1 MFPSGENWGWNIQ
14 NAASSF
20 RRVLPKSIEDIWVV
34 FRFQKWT
41 PILWRRPPPRQ
52 AVHLPHQ
59 GDRGTCAR
67 NLRTDRRLTI
77 REVAE
82 DDGTAFGTCQK
93 ILTEDLQMRR
103 MSVKFV
109 PCLLMAEQKDERVS
123 ICTDLREWAQNDPNF
138 MSSVITGD
146 ESWVYGYD
154 PETKQMSS
162 QWKTASSPR
171 LKKERQVKSNVK
183 TMLIAFFDIVGL
195 VHHEYVPRGQTV
207 NKEFYKT
214 VLQCLRDTVRRHCP
228 EKWRSGNW
236 ILHHDN
242 APAHRAVTTNEFL
255 AKHNIPSLPHPPYSP
270 DLAPCD
276 FFLLLQLK
284 KTMKVCRFNDIEEVQ
299 ANTTRQMRAITK
311 SDFQRC
317 YRQWQEHWNKCIQA
331 KGHYFKG
338 DKTN

>member
-1 MFPSGENWGWNIQ
+1 MFPSGENWCWNVR

-34 FRFQKWT
+34 FPFQKWT

-52 AVHLPHQ
+52 AVHLPHR

-67 NLRTDRRLTI
+67 NHSRWPTSDYQRGCRDVGI
-77 REVAE
+77 
-82 DDGTAFGTCQK
+82 AFGTCQK
-93 ILTEDLQMRR
+93 ILTEDLQMRCV
-103 MSVKFV
+103 SAKFV
-109 PCLLMAEQKDERVS
+109 PRLLKAEQKDDRVS
-123 ICTDLREWAQNDPNF
+123 ICTDLRERAQNDPNF

-162 QWKTASSPR
+162 QWKTASSFRP
-171 LKKERQVKSNVK
+171 KKTRQVKSNVK
-183 TMLIAFFDIVGL
+183 TTLTAFFDTDGL

-214 VLQCLRDTVRRHCP
+214 VLQRLRDAVRRHRP

-236 ILHHDN
+236 IPHHDN

-255 AKHNIPSLPHPPYSP
+255 AKHNIPSLPHPPCSP

-276 FFLLLQLK
+276 FFLFPQLK
-284 KTMKVCRFNDIEEVQ
+284 KTMKGRRFDDIEEVH
-299 ANTTRQMRAITK
+299 ANATRQMRAIIKKLLPDVLSSVAGTL
-311 SDFQRC
+311 
-317 YRQWQEHWNKCIQA
+317 E
-331 KGHYFKG
+331 
-338 DKTN
+338 